1 MRARKL
7 LGFVLLEACTT
18 VRHNSLGMAFSQR
31 DHVCNLR
38 RNAAMSKELEH
49 EVVILDPSFMK
60 MVQKITSYS
69 DAQVECVNEER
80 IRALLR
86 GVRCATD
93 TSEVLASF
101 SILYEDY
108 APIRCAGK
116 ILFDALDRK
125 VIRASQTLR
134 EVRERI
140 PENIGGSEEK
150 IDALASIF
158 RAIDFDGNGK
168 LTPKEVKKSG
178 ILDVL
183 QGGDEILFRNVE
195 EVRGSLFKSM
205 GFVDICAVY
214 F

>member
-1 MRARKL
+1 MRERR
-7 LGFVLLEACTT
+7 TYSSSST
-18 VRHNSLGMAFSQR
+18 WSS
-31 DHVCNLR
+31 VCY
-38 RNAAMSKELEH
+38 RNIGSFG
-49 EVVILDPSFMK
+49 ILF
-60 MVQKITSYS
+60 Y
-69 DAQVECVNEER
+69 
-80 IRALLR
+80 
-86 GVRCATD
+86 
-93 TSEVLASF
+93 
-101 SILYEDY
+101 LYEDY

-168 LTPKEVKKSG
+168 LTPKEVKESG

-183 QGGDEILFRNVE
+183 QGGDEILFRSVE
-195 EVRGSLFKSM
+195 EVRGSLF
-205 GFVDICAVY
+205 
-214 F
+214 

>member
-18 VRHNSLGMAFSQR
+18 VRQNSLGMAFSQR

-86 GVRCATD
+86 GVR
-93 TSEVLASF
+93 S
-101 SILYEDY
+101 Y
-108 APIRCAGK
+108 PMRW
-116 ILFDALDRK
+116 
-125 VIRASQTLR
+125 
-134 EVRERI
+134 
-140 PENIGGSEEK
+140 
-150 IDALASIF
+150 
-158 RAIDFDGNGK
+158 
-168 LTPKEVKKSG
+168 
-178 ILDVL
+178 
-183 QGGDEILFRNVE
+183 
-195 EVRGSLFKSM
+195 
-205 GFVDICAVY
+205 
-214 F
+214 